1 MKLMLG
7 VIADDVTGATD
18 IASTLVNQGLRV
30 TQVLGV
36 PGESFDPGEAQAIV
50 VALKSRSNAAY
61 DAVAWSLQA
70 LRWLRTRGAEQIVF
84 KYCSTFDSTTQGN
97 IGPVADALMDELGA
111 RFAFVCPAFPDNL
124 RTVYQGHLFVG
135 DALLS
140 ESSMKDHPLTPMRDA
155 SLLRLLRA
163 QSAKRVGL
171 IAHDIVSRGAEAI
184 EHAVTELIEQ
194 GVSYGVVDVL
204 ANADL
209 LAIGEVAARHS
220 LVTGGSAI
228 ASGLARNFKPVV
240 SQTQDAA
247 ARCAPSG
254 RMLVIAGS
262 CAAATR
268 RQIAAVQDSWPN
280 RKIDLNALQR
290 DPSGIDTLVSWAIQ
304 QDPQLPVLI
313 YASSTPQEVTAM
325 QDRYGIGN
333 AGTMVEAALSA
344 VAHKLVGAGF
354 RRLIV
359 AGGETSA
366 AVLSAL
372 DIGAL
377 RIGVQIDP
385 GVPWTSTLSER
396 PLMLAL
402 KSGNFGGDDFFSRA
416 FALLDGC
423 EHIDG

>member
-36 PGESFDPGEAQAIV
+36 PGESFDPGEAQVIV
-50 VALKSRSNAAY
+50 VALKSRTNAAVE
-61 DAVAWSLQA
+61 AVTWSLQA
-70 LRWLRTRGAEQIVF
+70 LHWLRAQGAEQIVF
-84 KYCSTFDSTTQGN
+84 KYCSTFDSTADGN
-97 IGPVADALMDELGA
+97 IGPVADALMDELDT
-111 RFAFVCPAFPDNL
+111 RFAFVCPAFPDNQ
-124 RTVYQGHLFVG
+124 RTVYRGHLFVA

-163 QSAKRVGL
+163 QSSKPVGL
-171 IAHDIVSRGAEAI
+171 ISHDIVSQGAKAI
-184 EHAVTELIEQ
+184 EQAVNELIKQ

-204 ANADL
+204 SNADL
-209 LAIGEVAARHS
+209 LAIGEVAANHS

-228 ASGLARNFKPVV
+228 AAGLARNFKQVV
-240 SQTQDAA
+240 PPTQDAA
-247 ARCAPSG
+247 ARFAPSG
-254 RMLVIAGS
+254 RALVIAGS
-262 CAAATR
+262 CAEATR
-268 RQIAAVQDSWPN
+268 RQIAAAQDSWPH
-280 RKIDLNALQR
+280 RKIDLDALQH
-290 DPSGIDTLVSWAIQ
+290 DPSGIDPLVSWAIEQ
-304 QDPQLPVLI
+304 NQQLPVLI
-313 YASSTPQEVTAM
+313 YASSTPQEVAAM
-325 QDRYGIGN
+325 QDRYGIEN
-333 AGTMVEAALSA
+333 AGTMVERALSEI
-344 VAHKLVGAGF
+344 AHKLVEAGF

-366 AVLSAL
+366 AVLSTL
-372 DIGAL
+372 DIEAL
-377 RIGVQIDP
+377 RIGAQIDP

-416 FALLDGC
+416 FALLD
-423 EHIDG
+423 DGY

>member
-36 PGESFDPGEAQAIV
+36 PGGSFDLGEAQVIV
-50 VALKSRSNAAY
+50 VALKSRTNAATE
-61 DAVAWSLQA
+61 AVAWSLQA
-70 LRWLRTRGAEQIVF
+70 LHWLRAQGAEQIVF
-84 KYCSTFDSTTQGN
+84 KYCSTFDSTADGN
-97 IGPVADALMDELGA
+97 IGPVADALMNELDA
-111 RFAFVCPAFPDNL
+111 RFAFVCPAFPDNR

-163 QSAKRVGL
+163 QSTKPVGL
-171 IAHDIVSRGAEAI
+171 ITHDIVSQGTEAI
-184 EHAVTELIEQ
+184 EHAVNELIKQ

-204 ANADL
+204 SNADL
-209 LAIGEVAARHS
+209 RAIGKVAANHS

-228 ASGLARNFKPVV
+228 AAGLARNFRQVLP
-240 SQTQDAA
+240 QTQNVT
-247 ARCAPSG
+247 ARRAPGG
-254 RMLVIAGS
+254 RALVIAGS
-262 CAAATR
+262 CAEATR
-268 RQIAAVQDSWPN
+268 RQIAAVQNTWPH
-280 RKIDLNALQR
+280 RKIDLDALQR
-290 DPSGIDTLVSWAIQ
+290 DPSGIDAVVNWAIE
-304 QDPQLPVLI
+304 QDMQLPVLI
-313 YASSTPQEVTAM
+313 YASSTPAEVKAM
-325 QDRYGIGN
+325 QDRYGIEN
-333 AGTMVEAALSA
+333 AGAMVEAVLSE
-344 VAHKLVGAGF
+344 VAHKLVAAGF

-372 DIGAL
+372 DVEAL
-377 RIGVQIDP
+377 RIGAQIDP
-385 GVPWTSTLSER
+385 GVPWTSTLTER

-416 FALLDGC
+416 FAMLD
-423 EHIDG
+423 

>member
-30 TQVLGV
+30 TQLLGV
-36 PGESFDPGEAQAIV
+36 PGKSFDPGEAQVIV
-50 VALKSRSNAAY
+50 IALKSRTNAAAQ
-61 DAVAWSLQA
+61 AVARSLQA
-70 LRWLRTRGAEQIVF
+70 LHWLRAQGAEQIVF
-84 KYCSTFDSTTQGN
+84 KYCSTFDSTADGN

-111 RFAFVCPAFPDNL
+111 QFAFVCPAFPDNR

-140 ESSMKDHPLTPMRDA
+140 ESSMKDHPLTPMHDA
-155 SLLRLLRA
+155 SLMRLLRA

-171 IAHDIVSRGAEAI
+171 ITHDIVSQGMESI
-184 EHAVTELIEQ
+184 ERAVHELIEQ

-209 LAIGEVAARHS
+209 FAIGEVAANHS

-228 ASGLARNFKPVV
+228 AAGLARNFKQVV
-240 SQTQDAA
+240 PKTQDVA
-247 ARCAPSG
+247 ARCAPWG
-254 RMLVIAGS
+254 RALVIAGS
-262 CAAATR
+262 CAEATR
-268 RQIAAVQDSWPN
+268 RQIAAVQDSWSH
-280 RKIDLNALQR
+280 RKINLDELQR
-290 DPSGIDTLVSWAIQ
+290 DPSGIDSLVSWAIE
-304 QDPQLPVLI
+304 QDQQLPVLI

-325 QDRYGIGN
+325 QDSYGVEN
-333 AGTMVEAALSA
+333 AGTMVEVALSEI
-344 VAHKLVGAGF
+344 AHKLVAAGF

-372 DIGAL
+372 DIEAL
-377 RIGVQIDP
+377 RIGAQIDP
-385 GVPWTSTLSER
+385 GVPWTSSLSEP

-416 FALLDGC
+416 FAQLDGC
-423 EHIDG
+423 EHAD